1 MKYFLQIRVLLMFS
15 LTNLIES
22 SRIPGRTD
30 CSEGYILWPIDSTCH
45 RPFYQGPCG
54 PNQVL
59 IDHQQGP
66 YCQFI
71 ANNDE
76 SENEGMDDVDVDE
89 SSWSLDTVIEQPP
102 VGPRVSLAIW
112 VILSHIIGD
121 ATLN

>member
-1 MKYFLQIRVLLMFS
+1 MKYLFPICILLMLS
-15 LTNLIES
+15 STNQIQS

-76 SENEGMDDVDVDE
+76 SENEEIADEDVEDDG
-89 SSWSLDTVIEQPP
+89 SSWSLVTVIEQPP
-102 VGPRVSLAIW
+102 VGPRVSL
-112 VILSHIIGD
+112 
-121 ATLN
+121 TM

>member
-1 MKYFLQIRVLLMFS
+1 MKYLFPICILLMLS
-15 LTNLIES
+15 SINQIQS

-66 YCQFI
+66 YCEFI
-71 ANNDE
+71 GNNDE
-76 SENEGMDDVDVDE
+76 SENEGKADEDVEQRLDVDVGE
-89 SSWSLDTVIEQPP
+89 SSWSLGTVIEQPP
-102 VGPRVSLAIW
+102 VGTRVSL
-112 VILSHIIGD
+112 
-121 ATLN
+121 TM

>member
-1 MKYFLQIRVLLMFS
+1 MFS

-59 IDHQQGP
+59 IDHQHGP

-71 ANNDE
+71 ANHAE
-76 SENEGMDDVDVDE
+76 SENEGKADEEIDQQFDVDE
-89 SSWSLDTVIEQPP
+89 SSWSLGTVIEPPP
-102 VGPRVSLAIW
+102 VGTRVSQ
-112 VILSHIIGD
+112 
-121 ATLN
+121 TM